1 MKLPPGMTSCNLP
14 LLMAQGCSDMSISC
28 RIPSHHVD
36 RTSPFHA
43 HGTTAVNISST
54 RAMRRCLFLLA
65 AGLTTAAAVC
75 IEGGVSE
82 NDRLYVPDLHGKNAS
97 LVLLN
102 FDWDSARLVADL
114 VHILLEEALGYH
126 VASEEIGAAPPD
138 YLPRLS
144 GCSDMSCNETND
156 QDISDIVLNVW
167 YSDSAGEIRQFTDA
181 NLNRAPEDLGS
192 IGRFPG

>member
-1 MKLPPGMTSCNLP
+1 ML
-14 LLMAQGCSDMSISC
+14 
-28 RIPSHHVD
+28 
-36 RTSPFHA
+36 
-43 HGTTAVNISST
+43 
-54 RAMRRCLFLLA
+54 RCLFLLA
-65 AGLTTAAAVC
+65 AGLKTAVAVC

-126 VASEEIGAAPPD
+126 VASEEIFTNSD
-138 YLPRLS
+138 SLQRLS
-144 GCSDMSCNETND
+144 GCLDMSCNETND
-156 QDISDIVLNVW
+156 QDISDIVFNVW
-167 YSDSAGEIRQFTDA
+167 YSNSVEEIRRFMDA

-192 IGRFPG
+192 IGRLPG